1 MLKQNIEY
9 LQSKAAALPRSPG
22 VYIME
27 NEAGTV
33 IYVGKSRS
41 LRDRVSQYFHGG
53 HEGKTE
59 KMTSAVRDFRFIT
72 CDTEMEALALENS
85 LIKQYTPRYN
95 IKLKDAKSYPY
106 IRLGIRDRYPRITMT
121 RKRLAD
127 GALYFGPYSSTQ
139 TVYAVIGSLE
149 RTLGIPSC
157 KKKFPEDIGKSRP
170 CVYKQIG
177 RCMGVCTG
185 EVDEAAYREKID
197 QAAEILRGGTREPIR
212 VLSEKMY
219 RCSDEM
225 LFEEAARCRDA
236 IEALKKL
243 SERQKAVGSPDV
255 ECDVIGLYMKTFGDE
270 ASFRDCASI
279 FYVRSGYI
287 ADSEHFLFGSDE
299 ILPELNEDEVIDSPL
314 LAFLVSLYQ
323 SREYV
328 PGEVLLS
335 FELPEQDLWLL
346 SNYISDRAGH
356 KVVIRT
362 PKRGGSKYLC
372 DMAVS
377 DARIHSENAR
387 KRESGEEQML
397 VNLASLL
404 QLEVLPQRIEAYDIS
419 NLGSE
424 HITGGMVVAVDG
436 KLKKSDYRTFKIKGE
451 NGAGPGKQ
459 DDYAAMREVLTRRMG
474 HVTTDSFDPDDKRDP
489 MTIAPDLIL
498 LDGGV
503 GHVHTVREVLD
514 EMGFGAIPVFGMVK
528 DEFHKTR
535 SLTDGEYEIRIAR
548 QMDVF
553 RFLYTL
559 QEEVHR
565 YSVSRMMGA
574 KRKTLKT
581 STLEEI
587 KGIGPAK
594 AKALLTGMG
603 TLAAIKKASVAE
615 LASIQGISQTDAEA
629 VYSHFRKPPKV

>member
-1 MLKQNIEY
+1 MSQQNIEY
-9 LQSKAAALPRSPG
+9 LRNKAAALPRSPG

-27 NEAGTV
+27 NENGHV

-41 LRDRVSQYFHGG
+41 LRDRVGQYFHGVQ
-53 HEGKTE
+53 EGKTE
-59 KMTSAVRDFRFIT
+59 KMTAAVRDFRFIT

-106 IRLGIRDRYPRITMT
+106 IRLGVKDRYPRITMT

-139 TVYAVIGSLE
+139 TVYTVIGSLE

-185 EVDEAAYREKID
+185 DVDEKVYREKID

-212 VLSEKMY
+212 ALSEKMY
-219 RCSDEM
+219 RCADEM

-243 SERQKAVGSPDV
+243 SEKQKAVGSPDV

-270 ASFRDCASI
+270 AAFHDCASI

-287 ADSEHFLFGSDE
+287 ADSEHFLFGNDE
-299 ILPELNEDEVIDSPL
+299 ILPGFTEDDAVDSPL
-314 LAFLVSLYQ
+314 VAFLVSLYQ

-346 SNYISDRAGH
+346 TNYISDRAGH
-356 KVVIRT
+356 KVTIRT

-397 VNLASLL
+397 VNLASML

-419 NLGSE
+419 NLGTE

-436 KLKKSDYRTFKIKGE
+436 KLKKSDYRTFKIRGE
-451 NGAGPGKQ
+451 NGEAPVKQ
-459 DDYAAMREVLTRRMG
+459 DDYGAMREVLTRRMG
-474 HVTTDSFDPDDKRDP
+474 HVKPDTADDAAKDP
-489 MTIAPDLIL
+489 MTIPPDLIL

-514 EMGFGAIPVFGMVK
+514 NLGFGNIPVFGMVK

-565 YSVSRMMGA
+565 YAVSRMMGA

-603 TLAAIKKASVAE
+603 SLTAVKKASVAE
-615 LASIQGISQTDAEA
+615 LSSVAGISQVDAEA
-629 VYSHFRKPPKV
+629 VYSHFRKPRNK

>member
-1 MLKQNIEY
+1 MSQNLEY
-9 LQSKAAALPRSPG
+9 LQSKAAALPRVPG
-22 VYIME
+22 VYIMQNE
-27 NEAGTV
+27 NGNV

-41 LRDRVSQYFHGG
+41 LRDRVSQYFHGS
-53 HEGKTE
+53 HDDKTTR
-59 KMTSAVRDFRFIT
+59 MAAAVRDFRFIT

-106 IRLGIRDRYPRITMT
+106 IKLTVRDRYPRITMS
-121 RKRLAD
+121 RKRVPD
-127 GALYFGPYSSTQ
+127 GSLYFGPYSSTQ
-139 TVYAVIGSLE
+139 TVYTVIASLE

-177 RCMGVCTG
+177 RCIGVCTG
-185 EVDEAAYREKID
+185 DVPEAEYRERIE
-197 QAAEILRGGTREPIR
+197 QAAQILRGGTRETIQA
-212 VLSEKMY
+212 LSEKMY
-219 RCSDEM
+219 RCAEEM
-225 LFEEAARCRDA
+225 LFEEAARCRDT

-255 ECDVIGLYMKTFGDE
+255 ECDIIGMYMKEFGDE
-270 ASFRDCASI
+270 AAFRDCASV

-299 ILPELNEDEVIDSPL
+299 ILPEWGDENDIDSPL

-323 SREYV
+323 SREFI
-328 PGEVLLS
+328 PNEILLS
-335 FELPEQDLWLL
+335 FELPEKDLWLL
-346 SNYISDRAGH
+346 TNYITDRAGH
-356 KVVIRT
+356 KVTIRT

-377 DARIHSENAR
+377 DARTHSENAR
-387 KRESGEEQML
+387 KREAGEEKML
-397 VNLASLL
+397 VHLAAML

-419 NLGSE
+419 NLGTE
-424 HITGGMVVAVDG
+424 HITAGMITAIDG
-436 KLKKSDYRTFKIKGE
+436 KLKKSDYRTFRIKSQEG
-451 NGAGPGKQ
+451 Q
-459 DDYAAMREVLTRRMG
+459 DDYGAMRETVLRRLNHITG
-474 HVTTDSFDPDDKRDP
+474 DPE
-489 MTIAPDLIL
+489 AAEALECLPDLIL

-503 GHVHTVREVLD
+503 GHVHTVKEAMS
-514 EMGFGAIPVFGMVK
+514 EMGFDIPVFGMVK

-535 SLTDGEYEIRIAR
+535 TLTDGESEIQIAR

-553 RFLYTL
+553 RFIYGL

-565 YSVSRMMGA
+565 YTVGRMMNA

-581 STLEEI
+581 STLEKI

-594 AKALLTGMG
+594 AKLLLEHMG
-603 TLAAIKKASVAE
+603 TLAAVKKAE
-615 LASIQGISQTDAEA
+615 TETLAAIPGISRTDAETIYA
-629 VYSHFRKPPKV
+629 YYRQGEDKAPKKG